1 LANTVDRLPLPDV
14 AAMRALG
21 TRGDMGRLVW
31 FASAS
36 DICHVYTSPA
46 ALSRRPGL
54 SPIAQVLSL
63 NDDILE
69 LDPAQWTT
77 TWRKGGVG
85 PAVLAQAYL
94 ATTHTGQSYVAIVL
108 AENPSKSIDAL
119 EAAPVMLGAIKGAFI
134 LAARR

>member
-1 LANTVDRLPLPDV
+1 
-14 AAMRALG
+14 
-21 TRGDMGRLVW
+21 
-31 FASAS
+31 
-36 DICHVYTSPA
+36 
-46 ALSRRPGL
+46 
-54 SPIAQVLSL
+54 VLSL

-94 ATTHTGQSYVAIVL
+94 ATTRTGQGYVAIVL

-119 EAAPVMLGAIKGAFI
+119 EAAPVMLAAIKGAFI

>member
-1 LANTVDRLPLPDV
+1 MSTPPWPPSAVDRACP
-14 AAMRALG
+14 R
-21 TRGDMGRLVW
+21 
-31 FASAS
+31 S
-36 DICHVYTSPA
+36 
-46 ALSRRPGL
+46 
-54 SPIAQVLSL
+54 QVLSL

-94 ATTHTGQSYVAIVL
+94 ATTRTGQSYVAIVL

-119 EAAPVMLGAIKGAFI
+119 EAAPVMLAAIKGAFI